1 MQKKLTRKE
10 QAQITK
16 RNIYHA
22 ALELIE
28 SKGYENVSI
37 EDIAQ
42 KANTAKGTFY
52 LYFKSK
58 QDLIY
63 HTIEMYDKIAEEA
76 YEKVKDLPTFEEQ
89 LIAYLHHANHSIEE
103 IGEQILI
110 ALLGHN
116 LTEKEKFVTV
126 EGRSIYQALNKIIEK
141 GYETGELSPEKGTSF
156 YIELIVIFIQGLDYY
171 WCNARK
177 EFRYVETSETE
188 ARIFA
193 KGLIA
198 LYGNREGL

>member
-1 MQKKLTRKE
+1 MEKKLTRKE

-63 HTIEMYDKIAEEA
+63 HTIEMYDRIAEQA
-76 YEKVKDLPTFEEQ
+76 YEKVKNLPTFEEQ
-89 LIAYLHHANHSIEE
+89 LIAYLKHANDSIEK

-126 EGRSIYQALNKIIEK
+126 EERSIYKALNKIIEK
-141 GYETGELSPEKGTSF
+141 GYETGELSAEKGKSF

-171 WCNARK
+171 WCNAK
-177 EFRYVETSETE
+177 DDFHYVETSEIE

-198 LYGNREGL
+198 LYGKH

>member
-1 MQKKLTRKE
+1 MEKKLTRKE
-10 QAQITK
+10 QAKVTK
-16 RNIYHA
+16 RNIYRA

-28 SKGYENVSI
+28 TKGYENVSI

-63 HTIEMYDKIAEEA
+63 HTITMYDEIAENA
-76 YEKVKDLPTFEEQ
+76 YAKVKDLPTFEEQ
-89 LIAYLHHANHSIEE
+89 LVNYLHYANEAIEA
-103 IGEQILI
+103 IGEQILN

-116 LTEKEKFVTV
+116 LTETEKFVTV
-126 EGRSIYQALNKIIEK
+126 EKRSIYKALHKIIEK
-141 GYETGELSPEKGTSF
+141 GYETGELSREYDSSF

-171 WCNARK
+171 WCNAG
-177 EFRYVETSETE
+177 EGFHYVETSERE
-188 ARIFA
+188 AKIFA
-193 KGLIA
+193 KGLVL
-198 LYGNREGL
+198 LYGAKEK

>member
-1 MQKKLTRKE
+1 MEKKLTRKE
-10 QAQITK
+10 QAQMTK

-42 KANTAKGTFY
+42 RANTAKGTFY

-63 HTIEMYDKIAEEA
+63 HTIKMYDEIADQA
-76 YEKVKDLPTFEEQ
+76 YEKIKDLPTFEQQ
-89 LIAYLHHANHSIEE
+89 LVMYLRYANQAIEE
-103 IGEQILI
+103 IGEKILN
-110 ALLGHN
+110 ALLGYN
-116 LTEKEKFVTV
+116 LTETEKFVTV
-126 EGRSIYQALNKIIEK
+126 EQRSIYKALHKIIEK
-141 GYETGELSPEKGTSF
+141 GYETGELSFANDSSF

-171 WCNARK
+171 WCNAGDG
-177 EFRYVETSETE
+177 FRYVETSERE
-188 ARIFA
+188 AQIFA
-193 KGLIA
+193 KGLVM
-198 LYGNREGL
+198 LYGNPKKI